1 MSTIYTFASDI
12 NAEYMSASIR
22 FDRLSLFA
30 EASLAEYNINCK
42 EAQLKVLKESATAD
56 EYYSLLKEAE
66 ESFIDRAKNTIKK
79 IIETVKQFIDKCKER
94 IVKLIT
100 DLKSSKLIEKIR
112 DAMDKNPEIK
122 NETVDYTDTDSAVK
136 TIDSGISKLNIKA
149 TKIGAV
155 GASPGDS
162 DEIKDIFEKVMQEVS
177 VKIDVQS
184 KMTLESATKYL
195 ERMNSETEVNNEM
208 GGLPNND
215 PLNTMVGKVDDA
227 PDSETAEAMSTAAD
241 CMGKAKKERF
251 SLKTIKFTSILQGIR
266 NCFSKIKSKISDAFN
281 KDKDGEKETSDSTE
295 TKSEPVSAPAPETK
309 PSEPEKTPEK
319 KVEPKKKSILGI
331 FNKKD
336 KSSETSTT
344 ESVYDIPLF
353 NQSFYYESYHHDTT
367 SSKTLGMSE
376 GLDLDAYF
384 TEIYNSI

>member
-22 FDRLSLFA
+22 LDRLSLFA
-30 EASLAEYNINCK
+30 EASLAEYNINRK
-42 EAQLKVLKESATAD
+42 EAQLKVLKESATDD

-79 IIETVKQFIDKCKER
+79 FIDTVKQFIDKCKER

-100 DLKSSKLIEKIR
+100 DLKTSKLIQKIK
-112 DAMDKNPEIK
+112 DAFSKHPEIK
-122 NETVDYTDTDSAVK
+122 SEEIEYTETDDAIKALDN
-136 TIDSGISKLNIKA
+136 GIAKLNIKA
-149 TKIGAV
+149 TKVSAV
-155 GASPGDS
+155 GASDGDA
-162 DEIKDIFEKVMQEVS
+162 DEIRDIFEKTMQEVS
-177 VKIDVQS
+177 SKIKYAVK
-184 KMTLESATKYL
+184 MPLETAVKYL
-195 ERMNSETEVNNEM
+195 ERLSSETEVDNEI

-227 PDSETAEAMSTAAD
+227 PDSETADTMVTAAS
-241 CMGKAKKERF
+241 CMSKAKKERF

-266 NCFSKIKSKISDAFN
+266 DCFAKIKAKFKSEDSKSEETA
-281 KDKDGEKETSDSTE
+281 DKKETTTE
-295 TKSEPVSAPAPETK
+295 
-309 PSEPEKTPEK
+309 
-319 KVEPKKKSILGI
+319 
-331 FNKKD
+331 
-336 KSSETSTT
+336 

-353 NQSFYYESYHHDTT
+353 NPTFYYETFVGDSVSEDDSETVT
-367 SSKTLGMSE
+367 ESESIGMSE